1 MPWLD
6 DALAEVLEQH
16 SAQVFRRLLA
26 LLKRLLGSQ
35 SISRCSEAIE
45 SSVKKHLEYW
55 GEVGVHLHQSLALVL
70 LLTVVVGN
78 VASRQLSG
86 KSLEIRIMHTTMECL
101 VPARL
106 RKFDEKRERSSELLR
121 LGSNPSRI
129 LVVDINKPIGDVW
142 QDN

>member
-55 GEVGVHLHQSLALVL
+55 AKSVCIYTRALPL
-70 LLTVVVGN
+70 SFC
-78 VASRQLSG
+78 SRL
-86 KSLEIRIMHTTMECL
+86 
-101 VPARL
+101 
-106 RKFDEKRERSSELLR
+106 
-121 LGSNPSRI
+121 
-129 LVVDINKPIGDVW
+129 
-142 QDN
+142 